1 MNDFTNHRRTGT
13 DHMHSGPQ
21 QQFETLVRE
30 IINELYANARYWDFF
45 KSFEEDSV
53 HDFISEYAARKAWYQ
68 VNGELI
74 LKKRNNDA
82 LRFREMAERCFWEIQ
97 QKKLFNL
104 QAEWRA
110 GLIEIEQIAVTRDFL
125 CWENAIALCPFLEPV
140 TEAEFNLY
148 LDYLDSGFYDEKSWI
163 YSWQDYEVFRNNNAS
178 DDVTPAWYQ
187 YYDRKMGT
195 GYLMLL
201 PDKVGVQEKR
211 YYETWKSSQKDCQYS
226 KHFQDDFNSR
236 SPVLTSNYQTLD
248 FFIRTFESP
257 RLLKI
262 FQSVEPCPENAGA
275 EAELHDAIRLLR
287 SAQEPV
293 PVPQSGD
300 WKEAIKEAA
309 ARFRIQNIRS
319 NLKSIFEEYRFMIAN
334 GIIPNDP
341 SDRIEYEERL
351 SEALT
356 YRERILEGRG
366 LMEG

>member
-1 MNDFTNHRRTGT
+1 
-13 DHMHSGPQ
+13 MHSGPQ

-45 KSFEEDSV
+45 KSFDEDSV
-53 HDFISEYAARKAWYQ
+53 HDFISEYASRKAWYQ
-68 VNGELI
+68 INGELI
-74 LKKRNNDA
+74 LKKRSNDA

-110 GLIEIEQIAVTRDFL
+110 GLIDLENITVTKDFL
-125 CWENAIALCPFLEPV
+125 CWENAIALCSFLEPV
-140 TEAEFNLY
+140 TQAEFNLY
-148 LDYLDSGFYDEKSWI
+148 LDYLDSGTYAEKSWI
-163 YSWQDYEVFRNNNAS
+163 YSWQDFELFRNNTS
-178 DDVTPAWYQ
+178 SGEVMPAWYQ
-187 YYDRKMGT
+187 YYDKKMGT

-201 PDKVGVQEKR
+201 PDKKGEQEKR
-211 YYETWKSSQKDCQYS
+211 YYETWRSAQKDYQISEDYREE
-226 KHFQDDFNSR
+226 FNSR
-236 SPVLTSNYQTLD
+236 SPVLSSNYQTLD

-262 FQSVEPCPENAGA
+262 FQSVEPCPENAVA

-293 PVPQSGD
+293 PVSQSGD
-300 WKEAIKEAA
+300 WKEAIKGAA
-309 ARFRIQNIRS
+309 SRFRIQNIRS
-319 NLKSIFEEYRFMIAN
+319 NLKSIFEEYRLMLTS
-334 GIIPNDP
+334 GIIPNDH
-341 SDRIEYEERL
+341 SNRFEYEERL

-366 LMEG
+366 LIGE

>member
-1 MNDFTNHRRTGT
+1 
-13 DHMHSGPQ
+13 MHSGPQ

-53 HDFISEYAARKAWYQ
+53 HDFISEYAAKKAWYQ

-74 LKKRNNDA
+74 LKKRNNDS

-125 CWENAIALCPFLEPV
+125 CWENAISICPFLDPV
-140 TEAEFNLY
+140 TQAEFNLY
-148 LDYLDSGFYDEKSWI
+148 LEYLDSGTYAEKGWI
-163 YSWQDYEVFRNNNAS
+163 YSWQDFEVFRNNNAYAE
-178 DDVTPAWYQ
+178 VTPAWYQ
-187 YYDRKMGT
+187 YYDRKLGT

-201 PDKVGVQEKR
+201 PDKIGEQEKR
-211 YYETWKSSQKDCQYS
+211 YYEAWKLSQKVDQVSEY
-226 KHFQDDFNSR
+226 FQEEFNSR
-236 SPVLTSNYQTLD
+236 SPVLSSNYQTLD

-262 FQSVEPCPENAGA
+262 FQSVEPCPENAVA

-287 SAQEPV
+287 SAQEPI
-293 PVPQSGD
+293 PVSQSGD

-309 ARFRIQNIRS
+309 SRYRLQNLRS
-319 NLKSIFEEYRFMIAN
+319 NLKSFFEEYRLMLTS
-334 GIIPNDP
+334 GIIPNNP
-341 SDRIEYEERL
+341 SDRFEYDERL

-356 YRERILEGRG
+356 YRERILAGRELIG
-366 LMEG
+366 E

>member
-1 MNDFTNHRRTGT
+1 
-13 DHMHSGPQ
+13 MHSGPQ
-21 QQFETLVRE
+21 QQFESLVRD

-45 KSFEEDSV
+45 KSFDEDSV
-53 HDFISEYAARKAWYQ
+53 HDFISEYAAKKAWYQ

-82 LRFREMAERCFWEIQ
+82 LRFREMAEGCFWEIQ

-110 GLIEIEQIAVTRDFL
+110 GLVELENITVTKDFL

-140 TEAEFNLY
+140 TQAEFNLY
-148 LDYLDSGFYDEKSWI
+148 LEYLDSGTYAEKSWI
-163 YSWQDYEVFRNNNAS
+163 YSWQDFEVFRNNAS
-178 DDVTPAWYQ
+178 PNEVMPSWYQ
-187 YYDRKMGT
+187 YYDKKMGT

-201 PDKVGVQEKR
+201 PDKRGDQEKTF
-211 YYETWKSSQKDCQYS
+211 YETWMSSQKDHQS
-226 KHFQDDFNSR
+226 AENFHDDFNSR

-262 FQSVEPCPENAGA
+262 FQSVEPCPDNAVA
-275 EAELHDAIRLLR
+275 EAELHDAIRMLR
-287 SAQEPV
+287 CAQEPV
-293 PVPQSGD
+293 PVLQSGD

-309 ARFRIQNIRS
+309 NRYRLQNIRS
-319 NLKSIFEEYRFMIAN
+319 NLKSIFEEYRFMLAN
-334 GIIPNDP
+334 GIVPNDP
-341 SDRIEYEERL
+341 SDHVEYEERL

-356 YRERILEGRG
+356 YRERILKGRG